1 MNNISLKIAPPR
13 VFAKTTSAQGLGFN
27 NETRKFLLKSGRS
40 ATRKRRYFFTFGLPF
55 VLIWSAVFTYTKF
68 TPKSYTSEMTLN
80 LPGSVSNSSFSL
92 DQIGQTSTSSGSP
105 FNSVSMSP
113 KVIYKSIAE
122 SSRVLGLAAKV
133 LKDPSGTIPKP
144 TIQLIEETALM
155 NFAMTGPSPEIA
167 QARAQALLVATEQ
180 QLDIL
185 RKDEIERRSDS
196 IRQSLVEV
204 ETNLKNARLALLNFQ
219 QKVGMVSIDQ
229 FRNIID
235 NSATLRQKIGQLRA
249 EVEKAK
255 FQNKSYSEIL
265 GITTGDAATA
275 LQVQAD
281 PRYSA
286 LSNELSL
293 ALTEDGANRAKW
305 GANHPKR
312 MESATRVR
320 AARNQIIAIATVLTG
335 KGGKRVIE
343 HLLLSE
349 SKDRSDLFR
358 TMVETE
364 AQITGL
370 NAQLGSLELAARAQD
385 VTLDIQ
391 TANAAKLED
400 LERDHKIAEA
410 VFSSAL
416 ARVDTNRQDIYASYP
431 LLQVVSPATLPKNP
445 SSPKV
450 FYAIGGGLAGTF
462 FLFIALVLTWIR
474 QPILRKILKSA

>member
-1 MNNISLKIAPPR
+1 MKNIALKFAPLRNFPKISQASDPN
-13 VFAKTTSAQGLGFN
+13 FANGL
-27 NETRKFLLKSGRS
+27 RRFLLKSGRKT
-40 ATRKRRYFFTFGLPF
+40 TRKCRYFISFGLPI
-55 VLIWSAVFTYTKF
+55 VLIWSAVISYAKF
-68 TPKSYTSEMTLN
+68 TPKTYTSEMTLN
-80 LPGSVSNSSFSL
+80 LPGSVSNSSVSL

-105 FNSVSMSP
+105 FSSVSMSP
-113 KVIYKSIAE
+113 KVIYKTIAE

-133 LKDPSGTIPKP
+133 LGDPARTIPKP

-155 NFAMTGPSPEIA
+155 NFAMNGPSPKIA
-167 QARAQALLVATEQ
+167 QARAEALLVAVEQ

-185 RKDEIERRSDS
+185 RKDEIERRSNS

-204 ETNLKNARLALLNFQ
+204 ESNLQHARNALLNFQ
-219 QKVGMVSIDQ
+219 QNVGMVSIDQ
-229 FRNIID
+229 FRNIVE
-235 NSATLRQKIGQLRA
+235 NSEVLRQKIGQLRA

-265 GITTGDAATA
+265 GITTADAAIA

-281 PRYSA
+281 PRYST

-305 GANHPKR
+305 GVNHPKR

-320 AARNQIIAIATVLTG
+320 AARDQITSIAMVLTG

-343 HLLLSE
+343 HLLLSQ

-364 AQITGL
+364 AQINGL
-370 NAQLGSLELAARAQD
+370 NAQLGSLEFAARDHD
-385 VTLDIQ
+385 VMLARQ

-431 LLQVVSPATLPKNP
+431 LLQVLSPASLPKNP

-450 FYAIGGGLAGTF
+450 IYAIGGGAAGTF
-462 FLFIALVLTWIR
+462 FLLIALVFTWIR

>member
-1 MNNISLKIAPPR
+1 MKNIALKMLSQKR
-13 VFAKTTSAQGLGFN
+13 LAKAGLVPDLHIGF
-27 NETRKFLLKSGRS
+27 EMIMLLLKSGRK
-40 ATRKRRYFFTFGLPF
+40 ATRKRRYFVTFGLPII
-55 VLIWSAVFTYTKF
+55 LIWGSVVTYTKF
-68 TPKSYTSEMTLN
+68 SPKIYTSEMTLN
-80 LPGSVSNSSFSL
+80 LPGSVSNSSVSL

-113 KVIYKSIAE
+113 KVIYKTIAE
-122 SSRVLGLAAKV
+122 SGRVLGLAAKV
-133 LKDPSGTIPKP
+133 LNDPSGTIPKP
-144 TIQLIEETALM
+144 TIKLVEETALM
-155 NFAMTGPSPEIA
+155 NFAMNGPSPKIA
-167 QARAQALLVATEQ
+167 QARAQALLLAVEQ
-180 QLDIL
+180 QLDLL
-185 RKDEIERRSDS
+185 RKDEIERRSNS

-204 ETNLKNARLALLNFQ
+204 EANLQHARNALLNFQ
-219 QKVGMVSIDQ
+219 QKEGMVSIDQ
-229 FRNIID
+229 FRNIVE
-235 NSATLRQKIGQLRA
+235 NSAVLRQKIGQLRA
-249 EVEKAK
+249 DVEKAK

-265 GITTGDAATA
+265 GITTADAATA

-286 LSNELSL
+286 LSNELSS

-305 GANHPKR
+305 GVNHPR
-312 MESATRVR
+312 RLESATRVR
-320 AARNQIIAIATVLTG
+320 AARDQITAIATELVG
-335 KGGKRVIE
+335 KGGKRVIA
-343 HLLLSE
+343 HLLLSQ

-364 AQITGL
+364 AQISGL
-370 NAQLGSLELAARAQD
+370 NAQLGSLELAATAHD
-385 VTLDIQ
+385 VMLATQ

-431 LLQVVSPATLPKNP
+431 LLQVLSPASLPTRP

-450 FYAIGGGLAGTF
+450 FYAIGGGAAGTF
-462 FLFIALVLTWIR
+462 FIIIALVFTWIR

>member
-1 MNNISLKIAPPR
+1 MKNIALKLAPLRNPAKISQASSSSIAD
-13 VFAKTTSAQGLGFN
+13 A
-27 NETRKFLLKSGRS
+27 TRRILLKSGS
-40 ATRKRRYFFTFGLPF
+40 KTKRKRRYFISFGLPI
-55 VLIWSAVFTYTKF
+55 VLVWTAVTSYVKF
-68 TPKSYTSEMTLN
+68 TPKTYTSEMTLN
-80 LPGSVSNSSFSL
+80 LPGSVSNSSVSL

-105 FNSVSMSP
+105 FSSVSMSP
-113 KVIYKSIAE
+113 KVIYKTIAE
-122 SSRVLGLAAKV
+122 SSRVLGLAARV
-133 LKDPSGTIPKP
+133 LNDPSGTIPKP

-155 NFAMTGPSPEIA
+155 NFAMDGPSPEIA
-167 QARAQALLVATEQ
+167 QARAEALLVAVEQ

-185 RKDEIERRSDS
+185 RKDEIERRSNS
-196 IRQSLVEV
+196 IRQSLIEV
-204 ETNLKNARLALLNFQ
+204 EANLQHARNALLNFQ
-219 QKVGMVSIDQ
+219 QSEGMVSIDQ
-229 FRNIID
+229 FRNIVE
-235 NSATLRQKIGQLRA
+235 NSEVLRQKIGQLRA
-249 EVEKAK
+249 DVEKAK
-255 FQNKSYSEIL
+255 FQNSSYSEIL
-265 GITTGDAATA
+265 GVTTADVAIA

-305 GANHPKR
+305 GVNHPKR

-320 AARNQIIAIATVLTG
+320 AARDQITAIANVLAG

-343 HLLLSE
+343 HLLLSQ

-358 TMVETE
+358 TMVETQ

-370 NAQLGSLELAARAQD
+370 NAQLASLELTARAHD
-385 VTLDIQ
+385 VLLATQ

-431 LLQVVSPATLPKNP
+431 LLQVLSPASLPQKP

-450 FYAIGGGLAGTF
+450 VYAVGGGIAGTF
-462 FLFIALVLTWIR
+462 FLLIAMAITWIR

>member
-1 MNNISLKIAPPR
+1 MKSITLKLAPQRSPTKITPLQHLS
-13 VFAKTTSAQGLGFN
+13 FG
-27 NETRKFLLKSGRS
+27 NEIRKFLLKSGRS
-40 ATRKRRYFFTFGLPF
+40 ATRRRRYFLSFGLPLF
-55 VLIWSAVFTYTKF
+55 LIWSAVFSYVKF

-105 FNSVSMSP
+105 FNSASMSP

-122 SSRVLGLAAKV
+122 SGRVLGLAAKV
-133 LKDPSGTIPKP
+133 LEDPSGTIPKP
-144 TIQLIEETALM
+144 IIQLIEETALM
-155 NFAMTGPSPEIA
+155 NFAITGPSPIIA
-167 QARAQALLVATEQ
+167 QARCRALLVATEQ
-180 QLDIL
+180 QLDLL
-185 RKDEIERRSDS
+185 RNDEIERRSGS

-204 ETNLKNARLALLNFQ
+204 ETNLKDARLALLNFQ
-219 QKVGMVSIDQ
+219 QKEGMVSIDQ

-235 NSATLRQKIGQLRA
+235 SSAVLRQKIGQLRA
-249 EVEKAK
+249 DVEKAK
-255 FQNKSYSEIL
+255 FQNKSYSEVL
-265 GITTGDAATA
+265 GLTIADAATA

-281 PRYSA
+281 PRYAA
-286 LSNELSL
+286 LANELSS

-305 GANHPKR
+305 GVNHPKR

-320 AARNQIIAIATVLTG
+320 AARGQIIAIATDLAG
-335 KGGKRVIE
+335 KGGMRVIE
-343 HLLLSE
+343 HLLLSQ

-364 AQITGL
+364 AQINGL
-370 NAQLGSLELAARAQD
+370 NAQLGSLELSARNQD
-385 VTLDIQ
+385 VTLQTQ

-431 LLQVVSPATLPKNP
+431 LLQVVSPASLPDRP

-450 FYAIGGGLAGTF
+450 IYAIGGGFAGTF
-462 FLFIALVLTWIR
+462 FIVIALVLTWIR

>member
-1 MNNISLKIAPPR
+1 MKNIALKIAPTRSSIKINPAED
-13 VFAKTTSAQGLGFN
+13 FGIG
-27 NETRKFLLKSGRS
+27 EEIRKFLLNTGSR
-40 ATRKRRYFFTFGLPF
+40 ATRKHRYLLTFGLPIF
-55 VLIWSAVFTYTKF
+55 LNWFAVLAYVEF
-68 TPKSYTSEMTLN
+68 TPLSYTSEMTLN

-105 FNSVSMSP
+105 FNSASMSP

-133 LKDPSGTIPKP
+133 LDDPSGTIPKP

-155 NFAMTGPSPEIA
+155 NIAMTGPSPKIA
-167 QARAQALLVATEQ
+167 QARGRALLIATEQ

-185 RKDEIERRSDS
+185 RNDEIERRSNS

-204 ETNLKNARLALLNFQ
+204 ETNLKNARVALLNFQ
-219 QKVGMVSIDQ
+219 QKEGMVSIDQ

-235 NSATLRQKIGQLRA
+235 NAAALRQKIGQLRA
-249 EVEKAK
+249 DVEKAK

-265 GITTGDAATA
+265 GVTTVDAATA

-305 GANHPKR
+305 GINHPKR

-320 AARNQIIAIATVLTG
+320 AARSQIIAIATDLAG

-364 AQITGL
+364 AQIGGL

-385 VTLDIQ
+385 VTLDSQ

-400 LERDHKIAEA
+400 LELDHKIAEA

-431 LLQVVSPATLPKNP
+431 LLQVLSPASLPEKP

-450 FYAIGGGLAGTF
+450 IYAIAGGVAGTF
-462 FLFIALVLTWIR
+462 FILIALVFTWIR
-474 QPILRKILKSA
+474 QHILRKILKSV

>member
-1 MNNISLKIAPPR
+1 MKNIALKIAPSR
-13 VFAKTTSAQGLGFN
+13 NFEKIISTEDFALG
-27 NETRKFLLKSGRS
+27 NEIRKFLLKTGSGAR
-40 ATRKRRYFFTFGLPF
+40 RKRRYVLTFGLPIA
-55 VLIWSAVFTYTKF
+55 LIWSAVFTYVKF
-68 TPKSYTSEMTLN
+68 TPNSYTSEMTLN
-80 LPGSVSNSSFSL
+80 LPGAVSNSSFSL

-105 FNSVSMSP
+105 FNSASMSP

-122 SSRVLGLAAKV
+122 SGRVLGLAAKV
-133 LKDPSGTIPKP
+133 LDDPSGSIPKP

-155 NFAMTGPSPEIA
+155 NFAITGPSPKIA
-167 QARAQALLVATEQ
+167 QARARALLVATEQ

-185 RKDEIERRSDS
+185 RNDEIDRRSSS

-204 ETNLKNARLALLNFQ
+204 ETNLKDARVALLNFQ
-219 QKVGMVSIDQ
+219 QKEGMVSIDQ

-235 NSATLRQKIGQLRA
+235 NSAVLRQKIGQLRA

-265 GITTGDAATA
+265 GLTTADAATA

-281 PRYSA
+281 PRYTA

-305 GANHPKR
+305 GVNHPKR

-320 AARNQIIAIATVLTG
+320 AARDQIVAIATDLAG

-364 AQITGL
+364 AQINGL
-370 NAQLGSLELAARAQD
+370 NAQLGSLELAARSQD
-385 VTLDIQ
+385 VTLQTQ

-431 LLQVVSPATLPKNP
+431 LLQVVSPASLPEKP

-450 FYAIGGGLAGTF
+450 VYAVAGGVVGTILI
-462 FLFIALVLTWIR
+462 LFALVLIWIR

>member
-1 MNNISLKIAPPR
+1 MKSIALKLAPPR
-13 VFAKTTSAQGLGFN
+13 NLTKIIPIQNLGVR
-27 NETRKFLLKSGRS
+27 NELRNFLLKTGRS
-40 ATRKRRYFFTFGLPF
+40 ATRKRRYFLIFGLPI
-55 VLIWSAVFTYTKF
+55 VVIWSAVFTYIRF

-80 LPGSVSNSSFSL
+80 LPGSVSNSSVSL

-105 FNSVSMSP
+105 FNSASMSP

-133 LKDPSGTIPKP
+133 LDDPSGIIPKP
-144 TIQLIEETALM
+144 TIQLVEETALM
-155 NFAMTGPSPEIA
+155 NFKMTGPSPTIA
-167 QARAQALLVATEQ
+167 QARCRALLVATEQ

-185 RKDEIERRSDS
+185 RNDEIERRSSS
-196 IRQSLVEV
+196 IRRSLVEV
-204 ETNLKNARLALLNFQ
+204 ETNLKNARVTLLDFQ
-219 QKVGMVSIDQ
+219 QKEGMVSIDQ

-235 NSATLRQKIGQLRA
+235 NSALLRQKIGQLQA

-255 FQNKSYSEIL
+255 FQNQSYSDIL
-265 GITTGDAATA
+265 GITTQDAATA

-305 GANHPKR
+305 GINHPKR

-320 AARNQIIAIATVLTG
+320 AARSQIMEIATDLAG

-364 AQITGL
+364 AQINGL
-370 NAQLGSLELAARAQD
+370 NAQLGSLELAARSQD
-385 VTLDIQ
+385 VTLQTQ

-431 LLQVVSPATLPKNP
+431 LLQILSPASLPENP

-450 FYAIGGGLAGTF
+450 IYAIGGGMTGT
-462 FLFIALVLTWIR
+462 LFILIALVFTWIR